1 MTVAALALSKKK
13 KPTVTRPLR
22 AAAERAIDVGTTSG
36 AVVFLTRGLRALTR
50 LAEAMPPEALTE
62 AATADSDYAVLVA
75 ALEKPAALAELQRH
89 DPLAEARLR
98 GLAARRRLLAA
109 EGGALS
115 GEAIAQLLGISRQ
128 AVDKR
133 RRAGRLLGLPVGS
146 HRVAYPAWQFTT
158 EGILPAWEE
167 VLHDLHQHDPWMQL
181 AFMLNGNSC
190 LDGTVPLLALRRGQV
205 AAVRRAARLYGEHG
219 SV

>member
-1 MTVAALALSKKK
+1 MTASALALSKKR
-13 KPTVTRPLR
+13 KPTTNRPLR
-22 AAAERAIDVGTTSG
+22 VAAERVLDLGTTSG

-50 LAEAMPPEALTE
+50 LAEAIPPEALTE

-75 ALEKPAALAELQRH
+75 ALEKPAALAELQRL

-98 GLAARRRLLAA
+98 GLATRQQLLAA
-109 EGGALS
+109 EGGVLS
-115 GEAIAQLLGISRQ
+115 GEEVAQLLGISRQ

-133 RRAGRLLGLPVGS
+133 RRTGRLLALPVGS
-146 HRVAYPAWQFTT
+146 HRMAYPAWQFTT
-158 EGILPAWEE
+158 DGILRGWEE
-167 VLHDLHQHDPWMQL
+167 VLGDLRQHDPWMQL
-181 AFMLNGNSC
+181 AFMLSGNSG
-190 LDGTVPLLALRRGQV
+190 LEGTVPVVALRRGQV